1 MMNHP
6 TDNLVNLNREDAIIT
21 HRLQNKRNK
30 RKNPDEAATNEFHN
44 EDPPTRTMMC
54 STDSDASGNDSA
66 DSNSSLLQRLKARSR
81 AHNAWIKSQQENAP
95 TLDETR

>member
-1 MMNHP
+1 MNHP
-6 TDNLVNLNREDAIIT
+6 TDNLVNLNKKDAIKT

-30 RKNPDEAATNEFHN
+30 RKNPNEAAMNEFHN

-54 STDSDASGNDSA
+54 NTDSDASGNDSA
-66 DSNSSLLQRLKARSR
+66 ESNSSLLQRLKARSR